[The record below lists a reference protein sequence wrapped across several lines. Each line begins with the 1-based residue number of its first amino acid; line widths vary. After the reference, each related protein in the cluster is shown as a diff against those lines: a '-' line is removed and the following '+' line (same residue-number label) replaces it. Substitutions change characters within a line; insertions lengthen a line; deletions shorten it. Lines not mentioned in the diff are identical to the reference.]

1 MYVLPYLKPK
11 EKTPP
16 KPVHLG
22 GGGGN
27 LLLIVL
33 LVFGVLQFHHDVSRY
48 GIPAQE

>member
-22 GGGGN
+22 GEN

-33 LVFGVLQFHHDVSRY
+33 LAFGVLQFHHDVSRY